1 MLQRRVSGGHRFRYV
16 RTLTVDDFTFTSRMM
31 YDLVVYHFFSSFLFP
46 GVFFHSGVI
55 GACAV
60 TTDFIAVT
68 RIYCEHNDD
77 NHNEYA
83 W

>member
-1 MLQRRVSGGHRFRYV
+1 
-16 RTLTVDDFTFTSRMM
+16 MM